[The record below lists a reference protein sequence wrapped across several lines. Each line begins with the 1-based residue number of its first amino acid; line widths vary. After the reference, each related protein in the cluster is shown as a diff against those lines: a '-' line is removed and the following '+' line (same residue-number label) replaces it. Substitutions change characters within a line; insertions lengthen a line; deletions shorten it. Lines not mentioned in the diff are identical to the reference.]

1 MKTFVDSSIL
11 IEAMVAGQP
20 HQLRCAEL
28 VAEATDTA
36 THCLAESFNRLTGG
50 RLGFRVRPAEA
61 AKMLRQLTPG
71 LTLTSLSGPQMLA
84 CLDSAHRRGARGG
97 AIHDLLIL
105 EAARLAKAKAIWTL
119 DLSDFRALAPDLD
132 LRSPAQS

>member
-11 IEAMVAGQP
+11 IEALVAGQP

-28 VAEATDTA
+28 IAEATDTA

-71 LTLTSLSGPQMLA
+71 LTLCSLSGPHMLP
-84 CLDSAHRRGARGG
+84 CLDSAHHRGARGG
-97 AIHDLLIL
+97 PIYALLIL
-105 EAARLAKAKAIWTL
+105 EAARLPQAKMIWPL
-119 DLSDFRALAPDLD
+119 YLSDIPALAPDLD
-132 LRSPAQS
+132 VRSPAQS